1 MKTKYQI
8 DINEWVYTVIDSIN
22 GTVSRSLSRITVDT
36 IVNYL
41 SSYRLASSVGRAV
54 GQSLDSKVFDTQ
66 DRNPLTPI
74 FFFFKF
80 SLLNIFFSRF
90 RFLFDFFF

>member
-8 DINEWVYTVIDSIN
+8 DINEWVYTVIASFN

-54 GQSLDSKVFDTQ
+54 GQSLDSKVVGTQ
-66 DRNPLTPI
+66 DRNPLTLN
-74 FFFFKF
+74 FFSF
-80 SLLNIFFSRF
+80 SLLNIFFRVSVF
-90 RFLFDFFF
+90 FSIFFF